1 MGTEAV
7 PKGLGRRMSLG
18 AFWGTKLA
26 LLSEG
31 TIYDVFGK
39 FWQTGTLDNFDALPE
54 EAFLKRSPQ

>member
-1 MGTEAV
+1 
-7 PKGLGRRMSLG
+7 MSLG
-18 AFWGTKLA
+18 GFWGTKLA

-54 EAFLKRSPQ
+54 EAFLKRSLQ